1 MNRHV
6 GSEAISS
13 FSLDCGAGFGWILKG
28 STPDIEG
35 AALLTIT
42 SGDHYQPSISN
53 AVLPSPSLKKT
64 LHSPQLDLHKR
75 IIFFKIY
82 IFCRILGWVDHQNR
96 RITTTILLLC
106 WFYADLTSDFF
117 WRQGAGGLWISLV
130 NIFKNVPIDN
140 ENLGNYRPLS
150 LCSEVLLLVNS
161 GSKSPLPLVDN
172 LCASCVDRLSGSL
185 WFWDF
190 LTHFLLSLI
199 L

>member
-13 FSLDCGAGFGWILKG
+13 FSLDCGAGFGCILKG

-42 SGDHYQPSISN
+42 SGDHDQPSISN

-82 IFCRILGWVDHQNR
+82 IFWRISGWGDHPNR
-96 RITTTILLLC
+96 RITTII
-106 WFYADLTSDFF
+106 FYFS
-117 WRQGAGGLWISLV
+117 
-130 NIFKNVPIDN
+130 
-140 ENLGNYRPLS
+140 
-150 LCSEVLLLVNS
+150 
-161 GSKSPLPLVDN
+161 
-172 LCASCVDRLSGSL
+172 
-185 WFWDF
+185 
-190 LTHFLLSLI
+190 
-199 L
+199 